1 MQTYNV
7 IEVSTGK
14 IVASDLEYEYCVM
27 WINNYGNIIDYTIV
41 PNNI

>member
-1 MQTYNV
+1 METYNV
-7 IEVSTGK
+7 IEISTGK
-14 IVASDLEYEYCVM
+14 IVASDLDYGYCVM